1 MASHLLHQIASHQA
15 ALQHLD
21 PTTEPLAYAQ
31 IQYELGNL
39 YTDLAQIEA
48 PTVNLGLA
56 RDAYEAALA
65 HCPPELSLVDY
76 VLIQNSLGNLHIMLS
91 EIEARLEN
99 LQKAVHA
106 FEAALQHINS
116 QTSGGVYAAA
126 QINRGHIYTLL
137 AEVQDHEHYLN
148 LALTAYDQA
157 LLYCQPGQVAYAT
170 LQFGLGNVCRQLTQ
184 DRPQNLQRA
193 LTAYHEALQIYTPL
207 DAPLPYAMTQGNL
220 GLVYHALHDL
230 PAAITCWKEAAG
242 ILMSFGAKDEA
253 LVYLQHIAAAESGR

>member
-1 MASHLLHQIASHQA
+1 MIRANQEALSKINPA
-15 ALQHLD
+15 A
-21 PTTEPLAYAQ
+21 EPLAYAR

-48 PTVNLGLA
+48 LTVNLGLA
-56 RDAYEAALA
+56 RESYTAALQY
-65 HCPPELSLVDY
+65 CPPELSLVDY
-76 VLIQNSLGNLHIMLS
+76 VLIQNSLGNLYIMLS

-106 FEAALQHINS
+106 FEAALLEINP

-137 AEVQDHEHYLN
+137 AEIQDPDHYLD
-148 LALTAYDQA
+148 LALSAYGQA
-157 LLYCQPGQVAYAT
+157 LPYCQPGQVAYAT

-207 DAPLPYAMTQGNL
+207 ETPMPYAMTQGNL
-220 GLVYHALHDL
+220 GLVYQALNDL
-230 PAAITCWKEAAG
+230 PAAITCWKEAVG
-242 ILMSFGAKDEA
+242 ILISFGAKDEA
-253 LVYLQHIAAAESGR
+253 LVYLQHIAAAESG

>member
-1 MASHLLHQIASHQA
+1 MVHGQMIRANQE
-15 ALQHLD
+15 ALNKLD
-21 PTTEPLAYAQ
+21 PTIEPLAYAR

-39 YTDLAQIEA
+39 YTDLAQIET

-56 RDAYEAALA
+56 RDAYESALR
-65 HCPPELSLVDY
+65 HCSPELSVVDY
-76 VLIQNSLGNLHIMLS
+76 VLIQNSLGNLYILLS
-91 EIEARLEN
+91 EVEARLEN

-106 FEAALQHINS
+106 FEAVLQHIYP

-137 AEVQDHEHYLN
+137 AEIQDHDHYLN

-157 LLYCQPGQVAYAT
+157 LLYCPPGQVAYAT
-170 LQFGLGNVCRQLTQ
+170 LQFGLGNICRQLTQ

-193 LTAYHEALQIYTPL
+193 LTAYQEALQVYTPL

-220 GLVYHALHDL
+220 GLVYQALDDL

-242 ILMSFGAKDEA
+242 VLMVFGAKDEA
-253 LVYLQHIAAAESGR
+253 QMYLEQIAAVESGK